1 MDAVT
6 AHDIV
11 DHSVKAP
18 ERRSISFADEEDKF
32 SVLGTEGA
40 EASEEQD
47 DAYDDEEEVE
57 EPGDGDSDEG
67 EENEQEVCEPC
78 APSRP
83 SRRVQFCDGY
93 DEDEPAPSP
102 SSPYLRVAA
111 ASVES
116 SRSPR
121 SPLLK
126 KFSPL
131 QDRRVNAI
139 LIEALQLV
147 DFSSTELAVI
157 DKAVKRLRDAIHG
170 FALLVDKQVNI
181 IGAESL
187 EERGR
192 VRADIMDLCDG
203 LRTSNALLE
212 GTCLRMKKTL
222 GAGKNHIHAHKRKL
236 VGRAVKDIVSASSPS
251 RAGPATTR
259 TAAGSPL
266 SAASRVPTSPYALRF
281 DAPTSSVPS
290 SPNMKSPLKPPPLFS
305 TAKSPTR
312 VPFASLLRGGG
323 YPEDVAGVSDSYDQA
338 GGSMSPLLPPRV
350 FESVLESVG
359 LAETEFLDHKA
370 VTRVLHE
377 SLAGLVARSS
387 ALTFLGK
394 AHHRKLLPQYAS
406 ELAQLVLFDLH
417 VLPQVG
423 WFVGRFGVVRGG
435 RVTDTGVLDTSRRR
449 LRLLSSCR
457 PARCST
463 T

>member
-6 AHDIV
+6 AHDVV

-32 SVLGTEGA
+32 AFLGTGGTGVN
-40 EASEEQD
+40 EEQD
-47 DAYDDEEEVE
+47 EAYDDEEQSEDLE
-57 EPGDGDSDEG
+57 DCDNDAG
-67 EENEQEVCEPC
+67 EEEEDEQEACESSTS
-78 APSRP
+78 SRP
-83 SRRVQFCDGY
+83 PRRVQFCDGY
-93 DEDEPAPSP
+93 EEEESTPSP
-102 SSPYLRVAA
+102 TSPHPRAA
-111 ASVES
+111 ATSVAS

-147 DFSSTELAVI
+147 DFTSTELAVI

-212 GTCLRMKKTL
+212 NTCSRMKKTL
-222 GAGKNHIHAHKRKL
+222 GAGKNHIHVHKRKL
-236 VGRAVKDIVSASSPS
+236 VGRAVKDIVGASLPS
-251 RAGPATTR
+251 KAGPTTTR
-259 TAAGSPL
+259 TAPGSPL
-266 SAASRVPTSPYALRF
+266 SAASRVPSSPYALRF
-281 DAPTSSVPS
+281 DTPTSPVPS
-290 SPNMKSPLKPPPLFS
+290 SPSKKSPLKPPPLFS

-312 VPFASLLRGGG
+312 VPFASLLRGGV
-323 YPEDVAGVSDSYDQA
+323 YPEDVAGVSGSYEQTD
-338 GGSMSPLLPPRV
+338 GSLSPLLPPRV
-350 FESVLESVG
+350 FESVLESIG

-377 SLAGLVARSS
+377 ALAGLIARSS

-423 WFVGRFGVVRGG
+423 
-435 RVTDTGVLDTSRRR
+435 
-449 LRLLSSCR
+449 
-457 PARCST
+457 
-463 T
+463 